1 MWFCSYCKMVT
12 DRLKGMLEES
22 HPDWEI
28 VHTAANMDPSIQLEQ
43 VQSFIARK
51 VDLIVITA
59 ADANGS
65 VSSIDAAN
73 DAGIPIITF
82 VNPVDAP
89 VDDRIFVGA
98 SNILCG
104 EGIANFL
111 LERLPEN
118 AKVCIM
124 EGTPGHINGGDR
136 VTGFTRVRTEKAA

>member
-1 MWFCSYCKMVT
+1 
-12 DRLKGMLEES
+12 MLLLQDGNRQAQGNAGKS

-89 VDDRIFVGA
+89 VEDRIFVGA
-98 SNILCG
+98 SNILCD